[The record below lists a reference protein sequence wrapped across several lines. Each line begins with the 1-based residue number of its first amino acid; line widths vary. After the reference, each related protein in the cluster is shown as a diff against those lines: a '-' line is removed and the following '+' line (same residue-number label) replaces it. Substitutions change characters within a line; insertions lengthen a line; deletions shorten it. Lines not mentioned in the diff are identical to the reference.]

1 MGVIA
6 DKRLNLVKGL
16 VKTLPQTSLRSLELA
31 LGLTKD
37 EALVE
42 VRNLVSLELEFRHVK
57 EAVFAPFHPLFE
69 PRHDGLEG
77 VQFPPWLL
85 DNIWAALEVRE
96 PELYM
101 QSRYALRG
109 LRSEDPTPVVFFRL
123 VTAAAQICRDHPDE
137 ILPAKPDASDGE
149 AVTEFAKYLDLHRIS
164 RAMLHRLPDF
174 LGRIDADRATALR
187 LMFKDACA
195 NDAEGGYR
203 LMEILFA
210 SLEEGA
216 QIVKFVATVSD
227 RAGERFLA
235 ASELAVFGERIL
247 AVAEERLRDLK
258 AYMGGRGKVCEDL
271 GVAGQKVTACLA
283 VIHSFENYI
292 ELQREGP
299 WGKRLAAGHKLIAE
313 LVEGQLKGAER
324 VLEDALPLKSERVYG
339 RVRKETPHLERPP
352 KPEAVARAVQTL
364 AFVKT
369 VRNVAHAGGFSSLH
383 TKTAQTLESAM
394 DSYFE
399 ELLSIANGD
408 EPADPDVV
416 MGFFEL
422 VTDLMQALCGE
433 EKAVVARRRVASSD
447 LFKPK
452 NVA

>member
-6 DKRLNLVKGL
+6 NKRLGLIKGL
-16 VKTLPQTSLRSLELA
+16 VKTLPQTSLRSLEMA

-57 EAVFAPFHPLFE
+57 QAVFAPYLPLLE
-69 PRHDGLEG
+69 ARPDGLTG
-77 VQFPPWLL
+77 ITFPAWLL
-85 DNIWAALEVRE
+85 DNIWSALEVRE

-109 LRSEDPTPVVFFRL
+109 LRTEDPTPVVFFRL
-123 VTAAAQICRDHPDE
+123 VTAAAQICRENPHD
-137 ILPAKPDASDGE
+137 ILPAKPDAADGE
-149 AVTEFAKYLDLHRIS
+149 AVTEFALYLDLHRIA
-164 RAMLHRLPDF
+164 RAMLARLPDF

-195 NDAEGGYR
+195 NDSEGGYR
-203 LMEILFA
+203 LLEILFA
-210 SLEEGA
+210 NLEDGP

-227 RAGERFLA
+227 RASERFLA

-247 AVAEERLRDLK
+247 AVAEERLLDLK
-258 AYMGGRGKVCEDL
+258 TFMGARGKVCDDL
-271 GVAGQKVTACLA
+271 GIAGQKVSDCLA
-283 VIHSFENYI
+283 LIHSFENYI
-292 ELQREGP
+292 ELQRDGP

-313 LVEGQLKGAER
+313 LVESQLKGAER
-324 VLEDALPLKSERVYG
+324 ALEDALPMKSERVYG
-339 RVRKETPHLERPP
+339 RVRKETPHLDRFP
-352 KPEAVARAVQTL
+352 KPEAIVRAVQTL

-369 VRNVAHAGGFSSLH
+369 VRNVAHAGGFASLH
-383 TKTAQTLESAM
+383 TKTAQALESAL

-408 EPADPDVV
+408 EPVDPEVV
-416 MGFFEL
+416 MSFFEL

-433 EKAVVARRRVASSD
+433 EKAAVGRRRIASSD
-447 LFKPK
+447 LLKPK